1 MSSIN
6 DQQQSIKIDSFRSNN
21 QNVSISSNNTQ
32 KDLQNQQPLAEKTT
46 SNPLILNPLI
56 KLNNQPIQYDISE
69 KIFKDVNIEEPNQQ
83 KHFQGFSQS
92 IEETDFIFKDGKDF
106 FQKSQQSLNF
116 VSNLS
121 SLTFRSQNEVLSSS
135 QNIIHKD
142 DNNLENLHN
151 IRSCSLKNKE
161 SDKVS
166 ETISQKSQI
175 DNQSILQENKNCSKY
190 IKEKTN
196 ESQENINHNTIQKN
210 ENTQLNENID
220 NQDNRKNNMTLDI
233 AYKHVNHKQKQNEHL
248 TIKLQSADKQ
258 MMVENEDINKFEDQQ
273 IRERNQTQIPSP
285 DKFQRKTNNDDHLAL
300 GEQISPNQSRRQYKY
315 DKVNKINQKS
325 KFKANN
331 TIEKALR
338 ILIYKKREQRNNED
352 ITTLQK
358 ATIDM
363 NFFKELLSKKS
374 NIQNNIHQNLCKA
387 MQYEYRKQGSVVFYA
402 GDIPDRFYI
411 LLKGEVAVLLKKQQ
425 EEIDKLKRG
434 QNLDPTDEKKKSK
447 FTLRKYLLF
456 KKFQKVVN
464 NLKIVILFINRL
476 RALKNGTIETEE
488 DYCSQNIFNF
498 NETQTML
505 QHKDEQ
511 NQNKVIN
518 SQNKITFAESFDSE
532 AQSNRNS
539 NNSKPAYNN
548 QFELQKKQS
557 IFLQPINKRASI
569 FSPDGNVKLQSTIM
583 DTSGQSCF
591 SPNIS
596 IEKQNKKKKKKK
608 KDQQFAIKQQP
619 IKPIDDKKKYL
630 LPSQLAIYESKLQ
643 DQLKQDII
651 TSSKNITGL
660 FKMPKMS
667 ILHTSQPKRKDTAQQ
682 LSQQNTLN
690 QSQNQIQSQQK
701 IQINQNDSAEEKD
714 QQLNSN
720 NQPKQ
725 IQNNPTGGGKQEIR
739 SVRKSYLKKKIL
751 VDFQKVRLGVRLA
764 KIFEPSSQQSQLNI
778 GGVKIL
784 QCYQQQN
791 DNLKKML
798 PKLDLMNLENSA
810 HFFDENIFKYFH
822 ASNLGEGRVFG
833 DLGILTKKPRAAT
846 IVCNEDCYFGVL
858 NVEDYSKILMD
869 QKKKKMQ
876 KGIKFL
882 ASTINISLSIEKM
895 AKISQFFEKRL
906 FASGERIYEE
916 GDQVQYIYIIKRGYS
931 QVVFFILIKIQIF
944 NNLGEVELFR
954 KLQTSYGINQSQ
966 TITVSIGIIGIKS
979 YFGED
984 DTIFNRKRKY
994 TAVAKIDTKLLM
1006 CKKKDFQKL
1015 MNEISEMNI
1024 ALKEMAIQKE
1034 FWRDQKYQEIQKTRN
1049 SIKKIETLY
1058 KNKNISNSISQQL
1071 SENENRLQQQQF
1083 NDVLSTV
1090 ISQQTQQ
1097 TQHTQE
1103 RDQYENQQ
1111 SEEIVRK
1118 QLLKLEKDNQTL
1130 NLAVSR
1136 NRESSLFQNRSTLKL
1151 NQQSSL
1157 IEKSQIQ
1164 LNNESQQLNSPK
1176 TSLTNKK
1183 SPSQSPRQSPHKSP
1197 ILSPKKPPIYSP
1209 RNNQIQ
1215 IPKNNLQQSPKQ
1227 SPNSRNSQIKSP
1239 QNMDSIQTFSSCFQ
1253 DYVGKETKEDKSYI
1267 DQVTSAITKDDFIGS
1282 GTNSQKCYFKG
1293 NYKNISP
1300 RLKEIIQ
1307 QNPDLN
1313 KEGQLKELLCK
1324 IQYKKKILQNNQ
1336 MGQQQLSVMHIFKE
1350 TSEMFNDA
1358 THRQDKMKDFRKQL
1372 ESADASKRYSLN
1384 ERQFIKQGKVTRQE
1398 QIEKLIKKF
1407 KEKTSIQNDLTK
1419 SLNAEFF
1426 IQSQSPQIR
1435 DQIPSCKRTN
1445 SLDYLLN
1452 SEMFQKKD
1460 FIIQSDSLNN
1470 SENFMQTSINSQ
1482 SSAQT
1487 QLKKHDYDNFIF
1499 FGQQSANKG
1508 LNARKSISSF
1518 FYNPKHRRIG
1528 SLNLQSTKQS
1538 QFLIQNQQSFQN
1550 SSNKS
1555 TLIDQNHSQNLQ
1567 KSKINHKQSF
1577 SQTQNSGFFKNI
1589 SDFTNPL
1596 PSPNENPFKNNKSF
1610 GALQSIKSHMEKIV
1624 IVNHMGKP
1632 TTFLQQTLQQQLK

>member
-1 MSSIN
+1 MSTMN
-6 DQQQSIKIDSFRSNN
+6 DQQLNVKSGNSRSNY
-21 QNVSISSNNTQ
+21 QIASLSSSNTQ
-32 KDLQNQQPLAEKTT
+32 KDLQQQYPLAEKTIQ
-46 SNPLILNPLI
+46 NPLILNPLI

-69 KIFKDVNIEEPNQQ
+69 KTFRDINNEEPNQQ
-83 KHFQGFSQS
+83 KRFSGFDQG
-92 IEETDFIFKDGKDF
+92 IDDTDLIFKEGKDL

-116 VSNLS
+116 ASNFS
-121 SLTFRSQNEVLSSS
+121 SLTFKSQYEVLSSS
-135 QNIIHKD
+135 QNIIQKD
-142 DNNLENLHN
+142 DTNIENLHN
-151 IRSCSLKNKE
+151 IQSGQIKSKG
-161 SDKVS
+161 SDKLS

-175 DNQSILQENKNCSKY
+175 NNQSLLQENIISQNY
-190 IKEKTN
+190 IKENTN
-196 ESQENINHNTIQKN
+196 QQQDDINHDTFYKN
-210 ENTQLNENID
+210 ELNENED
-220 NQDNRKNNMTLDI
+220 NLEKRKKNVVLDI
-233 AYKHVNHKQKQNEHL
+233 VNRNVNQKIKQNENL
-248 TIKLQSADKQ
+248 TIKLNNSEKQ
-258 MMVENEDINKFEDQQ
+258 TIPGNEDISKFEDQQ

-285 DKFQRKTNNDDHLAL
+285 DKFQKRINNDDLQAL
-300 GEQISPNQSRRQYKY
+300 GDQISPNQNRRQHKF

-352 ITTLQK
+352 LATLQK

-425 EEIDKLKRG
+425 EEIDKLKKG

-476 RALKNGTIETEE
+476 KALKNGTEETEE
-488 DYCSQNIFNF
+488 DYYSQNIFNF
-498 NETQTML
+498 NETQAVL
-505 QHKDEQ
+505 QNKDEL
-511 NQNKVIN
+511 NQNKVIT
-518 SQNKITFAESFDSE
+518 SQNKIALFANEIETQSSKITNSSNPPAFNNFSE
-532 AQSNRNS
+532 L
-539 NNSKPAYNN
+539 K
-548 QFELQKKQS
+548 KKQS
-557 IFLQPINKRASI
+557 IFLQPINNRASL
-569 FSPDGNVKLQSTIM
+569 FSPENNTKLQSIIM
-583 DTSGQSCF
+583 DTSGQSCL

-608 KDQQFAIKQQP
+608 KDLQFTIKQQP
-619 IKPIDDKKKYL
+619 TKPIDDKKKNL

-643 DQLKQDII
+643 DQLKQDIM

-667 ILHTSQPKRKDTAQQ
+667 ILQTSQPKKKDNTQQ
-682 LSQQNTLN
+682 LQQQSTLN
-690 QSQNQIQSQQK
+690 QSQSMTQSQQK
-701 IQINQNDSAEEKD
+701 NQNNSTELNSAEEKE
-714 QQLNSN
+714 QQINTN
-720 NQPKQ
+720 NQSKQ
-725 IQNNPTGGGKQEIR
+725 IQTPEGGKQEIR

-784 QCYQQQN
+784 QCFQMQN
-791 DNLKKML
+791 ENLKKML
-798 PKLDLMNLENSA
+798 PKLDLMSLENSA

-858 NVEDYSKILMD
+858 NVEDYSKILME

-895 AKISQFFEKRL
+895 AKISQFFEKRQ

-916 GDQVQYIYIIKRGYS
+916 GDQVQHIYIIKR
-931 QVVFFILIKIQIF
+931 
-944 NNLGEVELFR
+944 GEVELFR
-954 KLQTSYGINQSQ
+954 KLQTSYGINQNQ

-1034 FWRDQKYQEIQKTRN
+1034 FWRDQKYSDIQKTRN

-1058 KNKNISNSISQQL
+1058 KARNASNSISQQL
-1071 SENENRLQQQQF
+1071 SENENRLQQQI
-1083 NDVLSTV
+1083 NDALSTLV
-1090 ISQQTQQ
+1090 SQQTHK
-1097 TQHTQE
+1097 TQYTQE
-1103 RDQYENQQ
+1103 DDQYENQQ
-1111 SEEIVRK
+1111 SEEIVRR
-1118 QLLKLEKDNQTL
+1118 QLLKLEKDSKIL

-1136 NRESSLFQNRSTLKL
+1136 NRENSLSLNRSSIKP
-1151 NQQSSL
+1151 NPQQQSVF
-1157 IEKSQIQ
+1157 IEKSQILQ
-1164 LNNESQQLNSPK
+1164 LNNESYQMNSPK
-1176 TSLTNKK
+1176 SQVTNQK
-1183 SPSQSPRQSPHKSP
+1183 SPQSSPRQSPRKSP
-1197 ILSPKKPPIYSP
+1197 ILSPQKPQFYSP
-1209 RNNQIQ
+1209 RIHPIQ
-1215 IPKNNLQQSPKQ
+1215 IPKNKPNQSLKQ
-1227 SPNSRNSQIKSP
+1227 SPNNRNSQLQSP
-1239 QNMDSIQTFSSCFQ
+1239 QNRDSIQNFSSCFQ
-1253 DYVGKETKEDKSYI
+1253 DYVQQETKEIQS
-1267 DQVTSAITKDDFIGS
+1267 QVEPATSTITKDNFIGS
-1282 GTNSQKCYFKG
+1282 GINSQKCYFKG
-1293 NYKNISP
+1293 NYRNISP

-1313 KEGQLKELLCK
+1313 KEGQIKELLCK
-1324 IQYKKKILQNNQ
+1324 IQYKKQILQNNSL
-1336 MGQQQLSVMHIFKE
+1336 GQQQLSVMHIFKE
-1350 TSEMFNDA
+1350 TSDIFNDA
-1358 THRQDKMKDFRKQL
+1358 THKQHKMRDFRKHL
-1372 ESADASKRYSLN
+1372 ESADGSKRYSLN
-1384 ERQFIKQGKVTRQE
+1384 EKQFIKQGKMTRQE
-1398 QIEKLIKKF
+1398 KIEQLLQKF
-1407 KEKTSIQNDLTK
+1407 KEKTLIQNDLTK
-1419 SLNAEFF
+1419 SLTGEFF
-1426 IQSQSPQIR
+1426 IQSQSPQIK
-1435 DQIPSCKRTN
+1435 DKIPSCKRTN

-1460 FIIQSDSLNN
+1460 FVIQSDSLNN
-1470 SENFMQTSINSQ
+1470 SENVMQSSINSQ
-1482 SSAQT
+1482 SSAQS
-1487 QLKKHDYDNFIF
+1487 QMKKHDCDNFIF

-1508 LNARKSISSF
+1508 LNARKLRSSF
-1518 FYNPKHRRIG
+1518 FYNPKHHRIG

-1538 QFLIQNQQSFQN
+1538 KFLVQNQHSILN

-1555 TLIDQNHSQNLQ
+1555 SLIDQDHLKNEQQSKTNHR
-1567 KSKINHKQSF
+1567 QSF
-1577 SQTQNSGFFKNI
+1577 SQTQNSCFFKNI
-1589 SDFTNPL
+1589 SEFTNPL
-1596 PSPNENPFKNNKSF
+1596 PSPNESPFKSNKSF
-1610 GALQSIKSHMEKIV
+1610 GKLKSIQSNMEKIV

-1632 TTFLQQTLQQQLK
+1632 TTFLQQTFQQQLK